1 MNHKIQISIDDELN
15 DLIKEG
21 ARDMG
26 LSISSYARLVLLSV
40 LPQKNK
46 GLLSQA
52 VQDVKTGRIQ
62 PVTLEKFKMQLD
74 KL

>member
-1 MNHKIQISIDDELN
+1 MNHKIQISVDDELN
-15 DLIKEG
+15 ELIREG
-21 ARDMG
+21 AHDMG
-26 LSISSYARLVLLSV
+26 LSVSSYARLILLSV

-52 VQDVKTGRIQ
+52 MQDVKAGKVLPITI
-62 PVTLEKFKMQLD
+62 EKFKMQLD